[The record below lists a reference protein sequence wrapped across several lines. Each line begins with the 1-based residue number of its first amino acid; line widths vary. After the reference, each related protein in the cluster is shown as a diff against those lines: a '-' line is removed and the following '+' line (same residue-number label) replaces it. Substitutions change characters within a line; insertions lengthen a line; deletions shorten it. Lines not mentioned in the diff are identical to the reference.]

1 MFSFFGASSA
11 QIRRY
16 VSVIFYYVTVQYY
29 QSNINHQIKSHYSIY
44 ISSLVQRPPQEY
56 PVTTTVNLNPFLST
70 APKTNNDK
78 DDDDEVF
85 FIYSYCKHFL

>member
-29 QSNINHQIKSHYSIY
+29 QSNINHQIKSNHIIRYLHFFFATVAKKDKKQHNDRLKNILLLQLY
-44 ISSLVQRPPQEY
+44 I
-56 PVTTTVNLNPFLST
+56 
-70 APKTNNDK
+70 
-78 DDDDEVF
+78 
-85 FIYSYCKHFL
+85 

>member
-29 QSNINHQIKSHYSIY
+29 QSNINHQIKSNQITLFDLHF
-44 ISSLVQRPPQEY
+44 
-56 PVTTTVNLNPFLST
+56 TFLL
-70 APKTNNDK
+70 KN
-78 DDDDEVF
+78 
-85 FIYSYCKHFL
+85 ILLLQL